1 MFANLRLKL
10 CYQNHQIVR
19 VIRRVPPGAEVNID
33 YGFDFYA
40 TPQDYRH
47 KRAMANYHFTCE
59 CVACAN
65 KVNR

>member
-1 MFANLRLKL
+1 M
-10 CYQNHQIVR
+10 R

-40 TPQDYRH
+40 TPQEYRH

-65 KVNR
+65 KVSRY